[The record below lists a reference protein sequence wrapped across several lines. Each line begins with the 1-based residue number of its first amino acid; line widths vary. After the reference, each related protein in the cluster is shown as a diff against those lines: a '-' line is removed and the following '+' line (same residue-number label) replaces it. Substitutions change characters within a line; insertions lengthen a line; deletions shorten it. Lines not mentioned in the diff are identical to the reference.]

1 MSKFSAKRFTAAAVS
16 VAVIF
21 SLSATAFAANEEKA
35 EVQNTEGAY
44 VAAGRT
50 FSDEIVWG
58 SESALEICLT
68 DGSVFT
74 GSFRREAD
82 AEGGF
87 ANLYIDSGS
96 KWVVTADSALT
107 SLYGDGV
114 IVDTEGR
121 TVTIAGINGEVY
133 SAGEGERT
141 VTVERCSLTE
151 SAGEGAAYSEATRG
165 EVLLML
171 WRLENEPEPTA
182 EVSFSDVD
190 KNGEYY
196 KAAAWAVENG
206 LLSASGKTLGI
217 EESLSL
223 EELSFILYRYA
234 RSKGCDVSGY
244 EDAPLP
250 AAAES
255 ESLSAEGTAALKWLC
270 GAGVLPAEEASAQ
283 STPWRCLWQG
293 WRKM

>member
-21 SLSATAFAANEEKA
+21 SLSATAFAANEERA
-35 EVQNTEGAY
+35 EVPNTEGAY

-58 SESALEICLT
+58 SESALKICLT

-151 SAGEGAAYSEATRG
+151 SAGEGAA
-165 EVLLML
+165 
-171 WRLENEPEPTA
+171 
-182 EVSFSDVD
+182 
-190 KNGEYY
+190 
-196 KAAAWAVENG
+196 
-206 LLSASGKTLGI
+206 
-217 EESLSL
+217 
-223 EELSFILYRYA
+223 
-234 RSKGCDVSGY
+234 
-244 EDAPLP
+244 
-250 AAAES
+250 
-255 ESLSAEGTAALKWLC
+255 ALKWLC

-283 STPWRCLWQG
+283 STPMALLMARLAENVKQSKSSGWTRYGATTRCEVIFAVKRRGTGINKCFCWTKMRVHALLSSSIIVRFICFVTAQRGCPVLLWL
-293 WRKM
+293 WCALLRP